1 MPDHPT
7 VGNLIKVTGGVFK
20 GRIGYLLE
28 LDDLW
33 ARVRL
38 SDGLLLVSKTL
49 VKGI

>member
-1 MPDHPT
+1 MPDQPT

-28 LDDLW
+28 LDELW

-49 VKGI
+49 VEGI